1 MMYWTMD
8 IAAESVDEVPKSN
21 TSKDVVLTCP
31 NHRSKLGQTFLGK
44 GVVCSVYVQ
53 AFLNCLL
60 IG

>member
-1 MMYWTMD
+1 MD